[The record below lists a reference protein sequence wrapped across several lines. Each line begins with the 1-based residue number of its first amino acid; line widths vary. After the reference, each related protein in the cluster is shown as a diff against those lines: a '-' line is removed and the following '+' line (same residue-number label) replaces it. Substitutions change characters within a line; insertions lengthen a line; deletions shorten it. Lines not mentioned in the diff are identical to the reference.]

1 MYFACFAAENGLLA
15 RRAVVLFRA
24 TSFGCCSAPRAPFW
38 TRFFLRCIV
47 CFLVCLNHTRRPRVF
62 RLFCLANRSTAA
74 CQLLACCSPAAHKP
88 RQALPV
94 SLPTACQPLASC
106 SPACRHT
113 ACKLLTSAPQ
123 YMHRLMFMLHPHRQ
137 VHSQQHT
144 NRTSRTPGAHQLLAT
159 RLPSAL
165 CASSARQ
172 PFDSRSTTAQQPF
185 VTPRPARGGR
195 RRRAWGP
202 LPPVNMTVGSDEFF
216 VDSLHLPRYR

>member
-1 MYFACFAAENGLLA
+1 MFESHAKTACSSLVLPRQPLNRGLPAARLLLA
-15 RRAVVLFRA
+15 GRTQA
-24 TSFGCCSAPRAPFW
+24 TPSVARQ
-38 TRFFLRCIV
+38 
-47 CFLVCLNHTRRPRVF
+47 
-62 RLFCLANRSTAA
+62 LANCLPAA
-74 CQLLACCSPAAHKP
+74 CQLLA
-88 RQALPV
+88 
-94 SLPTACQPLASC
+94 
-106 SPACRHT
+106 ACRHT
-113 ACKLLTSAPQ
+113 ACKPLTFAPQ

-216 VDSLHLPRYR
+216 VDSLHLPR